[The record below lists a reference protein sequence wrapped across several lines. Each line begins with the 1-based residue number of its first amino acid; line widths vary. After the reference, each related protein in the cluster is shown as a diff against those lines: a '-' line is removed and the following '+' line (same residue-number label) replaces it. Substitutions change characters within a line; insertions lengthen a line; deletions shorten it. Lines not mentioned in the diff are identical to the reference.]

1 VVISTSGE
9 SDTIIN
15 AIDAAHDREI
25 GVVLLNGA
33 DGGRAARIL
42 TEEDI
47 ELRVPSWSTARIQ
60 EVHLMIIHCLC
71 DLLDRQLLGLEEITS
86 DAL

>member
-1 VVISTSGE
+1 
-9 SDTIIN
+9 
-15 AIDAAHDREI
+15 
-25 GVVLLNGA
+25 LNGA